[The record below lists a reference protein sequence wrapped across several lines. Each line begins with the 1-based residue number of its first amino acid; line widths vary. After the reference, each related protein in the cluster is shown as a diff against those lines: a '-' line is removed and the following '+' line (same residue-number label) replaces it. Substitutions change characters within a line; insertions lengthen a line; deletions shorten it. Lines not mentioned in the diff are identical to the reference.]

1 MQNTRAL
8 NMVSTA
14 VNWVE
19 MTYSSLRVDAYAVFG
34 VITLLVVLLC
44 AGAYQEAVHQAY
56 IALGSTSPQAP
67 EMMNIV
73 SLVNQYGLALLV
85 GICYFSNATERGTRR
100 ELFIDIVSISLG
112 VLLPQLVFHATTVWT
127 MQDVIV
133 NTNLTVNGAVV
144 SAMNTEWMIVWALSL
159 VVIGLAFHTWRV
171 AQRGNHHQSYNQSHH
186 SNPSRFE

>member
-1 MQNTRAL
+1 MQNARAL
-8 NMVSTA
+8 NMVSNA

-19 MTYSSLRVDAYAVFG
+19 LTYSSLKVDAYAVFG

-56 IALGSTSPQAP
+56 LALGSTSPQAP

-85 GICYFSNATERGTRR
+85 AICYFSNATERGTRR

-127 MQDVIV
+127 MQDVILS
-133 NTNLTVNGAVV
+133 TNISVNGAVV
-144 SAMNTEWMIVWALSL
+144 AAINTEWMIVWALSL
-159 VVIGLAFHTWRV
+159 LVIGLAFHTWRV
-171 AQRGNHHQSYNQSHH
+171 AQRPTTHHHNYNAHTA
-186 SNPSRFE
+186 SRFE

>member
-8 NMVSTA
+8 NMVSGA
-14 VNWVE
+14 LNWVE
-19 MTYSSLRVDAYAVFG
+19 LTYSSLKVDAYAVFG

-56 IALGSTSPQAP
+56 LALNSTSPQAP

-85 GICYFSNATERGTRR
+85 AICYFSNATERGTRR
-100 ELFIDIVSISLG
+100 EMFIDIVSISLG

-127 MQDVIV
+127 MQDVIL
-133 NTNLTVNGAVV
+133 NTNISVNGAVV
-144 SAMNTEWMIVWALSL
+144 AAMNTEWLIVWALSL
-159 VVIGLAFHTWRV
+159 LVIGLAFHTWRV
-171 AQRGNHHQSYNQSHH
+171 AQRPSHNGFNNHNTHT
-186 SNPSRFE
+186 PSRFE